1 MADDP
6 EAPGSSDGPSKTAVG
21 GIPDLRHIPRGRRG
35 PDRGSRPLQARRAAV
50 RQRTPGNLGG
60 GGPTGGPEILHS
72 HGGLRAEIQYFRG
85 GCPHPAGND
94 ETGPRNRRA
103 TLFSDRR
110 RKAGAVPGMDHAIPP
125 SAPQGQGAA
134 DPGKIQ
140 APRRPERGH
149 PLVRL
154 TSGEGFKGPHFPGAN
169 PTGRR
174 PAYLTGPAPGRQ
186 GEGHP
191 RATRRGLCKGTTPSF
206 CTGFAKPKPTIPCP
220 FLPYFSPVST
230 KSFNRASR
238 SFQNPSKWESHS
250 FSSRRGSD
258 RRRYRFSRPSSLST
272 PSPASANMRSCLDT
286 AVRLMGKWAAILVTD
301 ISCSA
306 SSFRICRRVGAAI
319 A

>member
-72 HGGLRAEIQYFRG
+72 HGGLRAEFQYFRG

-110 RKAGAVPGMDHAIPP
+110 RKAGAVPGMDQAIPP
-125 SAPQGQGAA
+125 SAPQGAGAA
-134 DPGKIQ
+134 DPVKIH

-154 TSGEGFKGPHFPGAN
+154 TSGEGLRGPIFRAPIPPGGG
-169 PTGRR
+169 PLISRDRR
-174 PAYLTGPAPGRQ
+174 RVGKAKAIRVRQEGGCAKAQPPLSAPG
-186 GEGHP
+186 P
-191 RATRRGLCKGTTPSF
+191 RNQSPQFLALSSPTFRRFP
-206 CTGFAKPKPTIPCP
+206 
-220 FLPYFSPVST
+220 
-230 KSFNRASR
+230 
-238 SFQNPSKWESHS
+238 QNPSTG
-250 FSSRRGSD
+250 RAG
-258 RRRYRFSRPSSLST
+258 PSKTLRNGRAT
-272 PSPASANMRSCLDT
+272 PSAREGVPTEGGTVFPAPLFSPQPAPPPPICAGAWIRPCGSWGNGRRS
-286 AVRLMGKWAAILVTD
+286 W
-301 ISCSA
+301 
-306 SSFRICRRVGAAI
+306 
-319 A
+319 